1 MATVIE
7 VSGNG
12 GGRTGPGPE
21 NKLSKVGVVAAGM
34 HGTTV
39 PAYVG
44 QLGYD
49 TTNDTVHIGQRVD
62 DSSTTAL
69 ANTDWAI
76 KQK

>member
-12 GGRTGPGPE
+12 GGKQGNVID
-21 NKLSKVGVVAAGM
+21 NKLSKVGVVAAGL